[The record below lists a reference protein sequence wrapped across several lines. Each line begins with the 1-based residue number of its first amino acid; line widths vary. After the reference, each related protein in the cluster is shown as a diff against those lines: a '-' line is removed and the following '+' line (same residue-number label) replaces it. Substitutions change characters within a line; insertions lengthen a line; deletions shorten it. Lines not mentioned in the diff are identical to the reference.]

1 MTKKGGFISHNTVF
15 SRFYR
20 LENDTNLR
28 MLQIILYTPQIPPN
42 TGNIIRLCAN
52 SDARL
57 HLIEPLGFSLDEKS
71 CRRAGLDYKSLTDV
85 IVHENWHACQEML
98 SDRKIWAITK
108 FGKKRYDQAAF
119 SSRDALLFGS
129 EISGL
134 PEDIKNEFNE
144 TEQLYLPMQSE
155 SRSLNLSNSVAICLY
170 EAWRQN
176 NFMGSDVS

>member
-1 MTKKGGFISHNTVF
+1 MIH
-15 SRFYR
+15 
-20 LENDTNLR
+20 
-28 MLQIILYTPQIPPN
+28 YTPQILPN

-52 SDARL
+52 GNASL
-57 HLIEPLGFSLDEKS
+57 HIIEQLGFSLVEKS

-85 IVHENWHACQEML
+85 IVYENWHACREML

-108 FGKKRYDQAAF
+108 FGKKRYDKASF

-144 TEQLYLPMQSE
+144 TEQLYLPMHSE

-176 NFMGSDVS
+176 NFMGSEFR

>member
-1 MTKKGGFISHNTVF
+1 
-15 SRFYR
+15 
-20 LENDTNLR
+20 
-28 MLQIILYTPQIPPN
+28 MLQIILFEPQIPPN

-52 SDARL
+52 SDSRL

-71 CRRAGLDYKSLTDV
+71 CRRAGLDYKLLTNV
-85 IVHENWHACQEML
+85 IVHENWRACQEML

-108 FGKKRYDQAAF
+108 FGKKRYDQATI
-119 SSRDALLFGS
+119 SNRDALLFGS

-134 PEDIKNEFNE
+134 PKNIKNEFNE
-144 TEQLYLPMQSE
+144 TKQLYLPMRSE

-176 NFMGSDVS
+176 NFIGSEYGKGA

>member
-1 MTKKGGFISHNTVF
+1 MKIGTHAKKC
-15 SRFYR
+15 Y
-20 LENDTNLR
+20 
-28 MLQIILYTPQIPPN
+28 
-42 TGNIIRLCAN
+42 
-52 SDARL
+52 
-57 HLIEPLGFSLDEKS
+57 LIE
-71 CRRAGLDYKSLTDV
+71 
-85 IVHENWHACQEML
+85 
-98 SDRKIWAITK
+98 K
-108 FGKKRYDQAAF
+108 FGPSQNLAKKRYDQAAF

>member
-1 MTKKGGFISHNTVF
+1 
-15 SRFYR
+15 
-20 LENDTNLR
+20 
-28 MLQIILYTPQIPPN
+28 
-42 TGNIIRLCAN
+42 
-52 SDARL
+52 
-57 HLIEPLGFSLDEKS
+57 
-71 CRRAGLDYKSLTDV
+71 V

-98 SDRKIWAITK
+98 SDRQIWAITK
-108 FGKKRYDQAAF
+108 FGKKRYDQAPF